1 MISTLYG
8 KIFHKLPQAGK
19 VIFVAIAVVGGVYGI
34 RQYGLADFLLRVIF
48 SP

>member
-8 KIFHKLPQAGK
+8 KIFDKLPKSGK
-19 VIFVAIAVVGGVYGI
+19 VIFIAIAVVGGVYSI